1 MMGNWSLGDYY
12 KEDAIRWSYELLTS
26 KDEGFGLDVNYLYV
40 TVFGGSDTIP
50 RDTESVEIWKSLGIP
65 EHRIYF
71 KSSKSNW
78 WSAGL
83 NSPAGPST
91 EMFYDLIGNLGD
103 INQEQFEKAEDEQKV
118 VEIWND
124 VFMVY
129 KQENGKVEGEL
140 PNKNVDTGAGLERVT
155 TVVQGKSSIYETD
168 VFASVMDLIKKNSI
182 NYKNIKV
189 KILDSR
195 IQNLVFVFGNEVG
208 GLSKEDLKLCDL
220 VAEVPMRGA
229 MVRQAHHPCNMKQG
243 KESLN
248 VAVCVGIVLYSLLNT
263 K

>member
-1 MMGNWSLGDYY
+1 MIAIESL
-12 KEDAIRWSYELLTS
+12 KNRSSAPVIVAI
-26 KDEGFGLDVNYLYV
+26 
-40 TVFGGSDTIP
+40 
-50 RDTESVEIWKSLGIP
+50 
-65 EHRIYF
+65 
-71 KSSKSNW
+71 
-78 WSAGL
+78 
-83 NSPAGPST
+83 
-91 EMFYDLIGNLGD
+91 
-103 INQEQFEKAEDEQKV
+103 EQ
-118 VEIWND
+118 
-124 VFMVY
+124 
-129 KQENGKVEGEL
+129 
-140 PNKNVDTGAGLERVT
+140 
-155 TVVQGKSSIYETD
+155 S
-168 VFASVMDLIKKNSI
+168 KNSI